1 MKKFFEKF
9 FKIYADELPLF
20 LWVTVLFFTVTA
32 ADMLLNNYAETVF
45 LKRYG
50 VKKLPN
56 IYLINAVI
64 TFIIMNYIMMVLK
77 RMSTIRLLRLL
88 FLICPLSVMA
98 LRFFL
103 NFSEIVY
110 PLYYILKT
118 QYETLLLLMFWNMS
132 NELFST
138 RQSKRIFP
146 VIMAGGVLGRITGSF
161 CTQEIAKLI
170 QMDNIVFVY
179 GAMLFLS
186 CLVTLRLEHG
196 FTVFGAQRMVK
207 SKKKKS
213 NFIEEIK
220 AIVPLT
226 REYKLFKILVIVTLM
241 GNLMIPLFNY
251 QFNYVVD
258 RTFVSESSLIDFF
271 SWFRSA
277 FNGISFI
284 LLLVGT
290 GRFFSFFGL
299 TTAVIFHP
307 ANYVI
312 VFLAV
317 LFHFKIGSAI
327 YGRVS
332 TNVLRS
338 ALNAPSLAAIMGLFP
353 GDVGNNVRPLLRGTV
368 VRIGTFAGSLILIGC
383 ADIISPKYLSIL
395 GAIFGL
401 IWVGSVL
408 HLRRNYVEIVLNL
421 LLQKRI
427 DFDTIGQTDLKALFR
442 DSRVTENLLKSFQ
455 EEKGDEAV
463 WYAELLKLAGVPDLP
478 RVILKSLPEKEERA
492 QRRLIQFIRADLG
505 QDHFPVMESTWTL
518 LNPSAQPLFMEVMA
532 AIPYEDKGSFFSKII
547 DNPEAENL
555 RYAALL
561 GLSKSPDAEDRRA
574 ATQALSDLIPKVA
587 GKEIQKLMNVI
598 GLTGNR
604 DFVEPLLRYFEDS
617 EDGLKKAYIL
627 GALDQLGYPKLND
640 LVVPIIESSTPV
652 TPLLRKKAIQALQL
666 NDEKD
671 IEEAVKLLSSRH
683 RKVRRLML
691 PKIAETEAASVK
703 ALLSCMTIPKRDV
716 REEVLEIIRKKGIS
730 ERELQEFVNERLYE
744 AYRNVFTLDRFR
756 QLKDDPIRA
765 IIIQKLQEDTNEI
778 IGSVLYTLELQYESF
793 DLRRIRRIFLYHGE
807 RARSNS
813 VEALEGMLSSNL
825 AQRMVPLIDDI
836 PEKEKGRKGKK
847 FFPIVDK
854 PTKDIKSMVDFVL
867 KWADPILAGCVVNY
881 AVKAYPEENWEA
893 TLSFIE
899 NVPFGALRESA
910 KFLLNEVDREEK
922 KVASAK
928 KGVAGLSVMDKIL
941 HLKKIQIFSDLKI
954 NELAAIAAIAKESK
968 YEENETVMSEG
979 DLGDSFYLLI
989 EGEVAVIKRYGE
1001 DDEVTLAAL
1010 AAGEYFGEMAL
1021 FEAKPR
1027 SATIRTLQRS
1037 HFLYLDKEEFEDLV
1051 EEYPKIAL
1059 NIGRVLSNRL
1069 REVHGKILEKDSQPL
1084 QENG

>member
-1 MKKFFEKF
+1 MKNFFERF

-20 LWVTVLFFTVTA
+20 LWVTVLFFTLTA
-32 ADMLLNNYAETVF
+32 SDMLLNNYAETVF

-64 TFIIMNYIMMVLK
+64 TFILMNYIMMVLK
-77 RMSTIRLLRLL
+77 RISTIRLLRLL
-88 FLICPLSVMA
+88 FIICPISVMS
-98 LRFFL
+98 LRFVLPYTEF
-103 NFSEIVY
+103 VY

-118 QYETLLLLMFWNMS
+118 QYETLLLLMFWNMG

-138 RQSKRIFP
+138 RQAKRIFP

-161 CTQEIAKLI
+161 STQEIAKLV

-186 CLVTLRLEHG
+186 CLITVYLERR

-220 AIVPLT
+220 AIGPLT
-226 REYKLFKILVIVTLM
+226 REYKLFKILVIITLM

-277 FNGISFI
+277 FNGISFV
-284 LLLVGT
+284 LLLLGT

-307 ANYVI
+307 ANYIV

-317 LFHFKIGSAI
+317 LFHFKVGSVI

-353 GDVGNNVRPLLRGTV
+353 GDVGNNVRPLLRGTI

-395 GAIFGL
+395 GAAFGI
-401 IWVGSVL
+401 IWFGAVYY
-408 HLRRNYVEIVLNL
+408 LRRNYVEIVLNL

-427 DFDTIGQTDLKALFR
+427 DFDAIGQTDLKALFR
-442 DSRVTENLLKSFQ
+442 DSRVTDNLLKSFHD
-455 EEKGDEAV
+455 EKGDSSV

-478 RVILKSLPEKEERA
+478 RVIIESMPEKEERA
-492 QRRLIQFIRADLG
+492 QKRLIQFIRPDLG
-505 QDHFPVMESTWTL
+505 QEHFPLMESSWKSI
-518 LNPSAQPLFMEVMA
+518 NPNAQPLFMEVMA
-532 AIPYEDKGSFFSKII
+532 AIPHDTKGSFFGKII
-547 DNPEAENL
+547 DDPEAESL
-555 RYAALL
+555 RYAAFL
-561 GLSKSPDAEDRRA
+561 GLSKSPDAKDRREA
-574 ATQALSDLIPKVA
+574 RQALLDLIPKVE

-598 GLTGNR
+598 GLTGDQ
-604 DFVEPLLRYFEDS
+604 DFVEPLLKYFEESDDS
-617 EDGLKKAYIL
+617 LKKAYIL
-627 GALDQLGYPKLND
+627 DALSQLGYPKLND

-652 TPLLRKKAIQALQL
+652 KALLRKKAIQALQIH
-666 NDEKD
+666 NEKD
-671 IEEAVKLLSSRH
+671 MQEAIKLLRSRH

-691 PKIAETEAASVK
+691 PKIAETDAASTK

-716 REEVLEIIRKKGIS
+716 REEVLEIIRKKGVS

-756 QLKDDPIRA
+756 QLKEDPIRD
-765 IIIQKLQEDTNEI
+765 IIVRKLQEDTVEI
-778 IGSVLYTLELQYESF
+778 VGSVLYTLELQYESL
-793 DLRRIRRIFLYHGE
+793 DLRRIRRIYLYHGD

-825 AQRMVPLIDDI
+825 AQRMVPLIDEI
-836 PEKEKGRKGKK
+836 PDKEKGRRGKK
-847 FFPIVDK
+847 FFPIADK
-854 PTKDIKSMVDFVL
+854 PAKDIKGMVDFVL
-867 KWADPILAGCVVNY
+867 PWGDPVLVGCVINY
-881 AVKAYPEENWEA
+881 AVRVYPDEQWEQ
-893 TLSFIE
+893 TLSSVE
-899 NVPFGALRESA
+899 KLPFDALHESA
-910 KFLLNEVDREEK
+910 KFLLNKIDREGTE
-922 KVASAK
+922 VASAK
-928 KGVAGLSVMDKIL
+928 KEIAELSIMDKIL

-954 NELAAIAAIAKESK
+954 NELAAIASIAKESK
-968 YEENETVMSEG
+968 YEQNETVMAEG

-989 EGEVAVIKRYGE
+989 DGEVAVIKRYGE

-1027 SATIRTLQRS
+1027 SATIRTMTPS
-1037 HFLYLDKEEFEDLV
+1037 HFLYVDKEEFEDLV

-1059 NIGRVLSNRL
+1059 NIGRVLSTRL
-1069 REVHGKILEKDSQPL
+1069 REVHNKILEKEGAAGAQS
-1084 QENG
+1084 